1 MGGEGGY
8 WFDARPRR
16 RKVFRQAD
24 RGQDRQR
31 EENWLDGRGDFSY
44 HRSRFRYATR
54 EGRYSRERS
63 RDASSWGRSFSSRS
77 RHHSREG
84 RALARRRNGGSHSR
98 PRSFRKEGE
107 TRAAGG
113 GRLAVVGPSQRELEK
128 AAVLKVAAAESSLK
142 RLVTFY
148 FTNFPL
154 QAPNFILRQGFEVCG
169 MLEEVFVP
177 NKLNMY
183 GAAYGFV
190 RFSNVRD
197 VDKLLRAVNNVYFGH
212 MRVKASLARFHKTSS
227 ITKADEAAGKA
238 VRASARVRPVGNVTV
253 LRYDGAKGGNFVRV
267 QSGVDK
273 EAVGPKEH
281 VGPILEKVTE
291 FDQRAKVA
299 RKGWVA
305 NEEGTC
311 ANMTAGEGSG
321 RQQNLQSDTA
331 NQQLQ
336 RLVRKY
342 RSSDRDLNWARKGLI
357 GTVRNGEAIPVIQN
371 IVEDAGF
378 RDVDIIPLGADKVFI
393 HSLS

>member
-1 MGGEGGY
+1 MFRLIVKNPRIQSKGSIFKILFQMREARDRELRSGGHGFRCGRLQRSYSPVERFPRGGRGPSREPYMGGGGY

-16 RKVFRQAD
+16 RKAFRQAD

-31 EENWLDGRGDFSY
+31 EENWLDGRGDFSF

-113 GRLAVVGPSQRELEK
+113 GRLAAVGPSQRELEK
-128 AAVLKVAAAESSLK
+128 AAVPEVAAAESSLK

-154 QAPNFILRQGFEVCG
+154 QTPNFILRQGFEVCG

-212 MRVKASLARFHKTSS
+212 MRVKAS
-227 ITKADEAAGKA
+227 D
-238 VRASARVRPVGNVTV
+238 
-253 LRYDGAKGGNFVRV
+253 
-267 QSGVDK
+267 
-273 EAVGPKEH
+273 
-281 VGPILEKVTE
+281 
-291 FDQRAKVA
+291 
-299 RKGWVA
+299 RKSV
-305 NEEGTC
+305 
-311 ANMTAGEGSG
+311 
-321 RQQNLQSDTA
+321 
-331 NQQLQ
+331 
-336 RLVRKY
+336 V
-342 RSSDRDLNWARKGLI
+342 
-357 GTVRNGEAIPVIQN
+357 
-371 IVEDAGF
+371 
-378 RDVDIIPLGADKVFI
+378 
-393 HSLS
+393 